1 MGPHT
6 EQTQAPVAE
15 GRVTVVKIDL
25 SHVSTVNDLRF
36 FILLQVPAHSIS
48 TQMAAYGTHIEQGQA
63 PVIEGRVTIVKIVFS
78 PFSVET
84 IYVFLFIFLQVQ
96 PPSFFYPN
104 SCLWD
109 PTLSRPKN
117 QWQKAE

>member
-25 SHVSTVNDLRF
+25 SHVSTVNDFALFYSFTGSSTF
-36 FILLQVPAHSIS
+36 FVP
-48 TQMAAYGTHIEQGQA
+48 AYGTHIEQGQA
-63 PVIEGRVTIVKIVFS
+63 PVIEGRVTIVKIVIS